1 VNSIAF
7 RRERQATWAELEMLV
22 ARIEGDGLQELS
34 PEDTSRLPTL
44 YRATLSSLSV
54 ARAISLDA
62 NLLAYLEGLSAR
74 AYVATYGAKRAPLAA
89 VETFVRHTFPAAVRA
104 ARKKVTLSVL
114 VTLLGVV
121 TGLVLTRNDVTRFYA
136 LVPEAQAQGRGPSS
150 TTQELR
156 AVLYHHGST
165 SDMLVGFAMF
175 LFTHNA
181 GVGMTCFATGP
192 AAGIPTILLLFSNGL
207 LLGAFAALYGERGLG
222 LEFWAWILPHGVTEL
237 LAVIL
242 CGAAGLVVAEGLL
255 YPGPQTRLQALA
267 QHGRQA
273 AVIVMGAVLMFFVA
287 GLIEGIFRQVVQAVE
302 VRLVVAVASAA
313 AWAVYF
319 GRAPGTRAP

>member
-1 VNSIAF
+1 
-7 RRERQATWAELEMLV
+7 
-22 ARIEGDGLQELS
+22 
-34 PEDTSRLPTL
+34 
-44 YRATLSSLSV
+44 
-54 ARAISLDA
+54 
-62 NLLAYLEGLSAR
+62 
-74 AYVATYGAKRAPLAA
+74 
-89 VETFVRHTFPAAVRA
+89 
-104 ARKKVTLSVL
+104 
-114 VTLLGVV
+114 
-121 TGLVLTRNDVTRFYA
+121 
-136 LVPEAQAQGRGPSS
+136 
-150 TTQELR
+150 
-156 AVLYHHGST
+156 
-165 SDMLVGFAMF
+165 
-175 LFTHNA
+175 
-181 GVGMTCFATGP
+181 VGMTCFATGP

-273 AVIVMGAVLMFFVA
+273 AVIVMGAVLMFFAA

-319 GRAPGTRAP
+319 GRAPATRAP